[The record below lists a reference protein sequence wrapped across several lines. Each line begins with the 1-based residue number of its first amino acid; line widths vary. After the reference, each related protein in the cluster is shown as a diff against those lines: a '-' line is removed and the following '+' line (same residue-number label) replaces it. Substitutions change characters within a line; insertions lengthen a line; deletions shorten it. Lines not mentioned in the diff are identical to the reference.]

1 MAAVPLERLV
11 PPPRYCL
18 VLVCPDWLA
27 LIICAEMRCNL
38 LGSFPCSDSERAL
51 DVTGKWLPK
60 ALQGETQLIQV
71 TQNPGVPEVGR
82 SLRAHPVTH
91 LPLAQAVQKNE
102 CPNLSCRPGGSSG
115 AGDLIHLRMDSVEV
129 TCNEVTPLWEQRSS
143 SFGFLQRCVVD
154 GEGQSSSSLSQ
165 VPGSCCDFEEAP
177 GVSSPPCPCLHIPCA
192 RPACEA

>member
-1 MAAVPLERLV
+1 M

-18 VLVCPDWLA
+18 VLVCPGWLA

-38 LGSFPCSDSERAL
+38 LGNFPCSDSERAF

-71 TQNPGVPEVGR
+71 TQNPGVPGVGR

-91 LPLAQAVQKNE
+91 LPLAQAAQKSGG
-102 CPNLSCRPGGSSG
+102 PSLSCRLGGSGG
-115 AGDLIHLRMDSVEV
+115 AGYPIHPRMDSVEV
-129 TCNEVTPLWEQRSS
+129 TCSEVTPLWEQRSS

-154 GEGQSSSSLSQ
+154 EEGQPSSSLSQ
-165 VPGSCCDFEEAP
+165 VPGSCFEEAP